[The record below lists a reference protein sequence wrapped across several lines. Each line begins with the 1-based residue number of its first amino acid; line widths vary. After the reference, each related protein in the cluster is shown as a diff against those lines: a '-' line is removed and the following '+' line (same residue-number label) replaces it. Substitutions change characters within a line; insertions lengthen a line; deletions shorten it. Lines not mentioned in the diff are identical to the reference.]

1 MTIQNNQQQQ
11 QQGPKT
17 ISLPTTANLK
27 QNAQSQPIILAQQ
40 QQQVS
45 SSSPTSSPITT
56 SNSNKPN
63 SIVIRQTQGQQKTHL
78 TTTKPATIASTL
90 AMNQAN
96 SSNSS
101 SVESLMKNQQL
112 TKQPII
118 LQPTTQLNTNQQQA
132 PVQISSVSV
141 TALNTSSSSSNLSQQ
156 STSSSTNSTQ
166 FTIKPINNLSLSSLA
181 LQPQNKPGILTAS
194 QQQGITQ
201 FKIMTTSS
209 NAANTNQTNQSNIIL
224 QTAGST
230 SSPQQ
235 TNTIRK
241 VGSSGNLS
249 NLQQK
254 VQVINSMKPT
264 IQILSNSGQRVT
276 KTTTIT
282 TSTNANANVTNS
294 NLPQQYQQVFQ
305 QQTSKLNPQQPSS

>member
-17 ISLPTTANLK
+17 ISLPTAANLK

-112 TKQPII
+112 NKQPII
-118 LQPTTQLNTNQQQA
+118 LQPTAQLNSNQQQA

-201 FKIMTTSS
+201 FKIMSS

-235 TNTIRK
+235 ANTIRK

-282 TSTNANANVTNS
+282 TSTNANAIATNS